1 MRIWIGADKNQLE
14 ATMYDNEEV
23 ISAMQDWMQK
33 KRVPPN
39 DEVTQLILEKVLKYL
54 EGGDVV
60 SVSHFERSYSV
71 LCSQG
76 RIKPFAGALGTE
88 SAATPAAAQADVPL
102 TADEYNRMS
111 AQEVQRKYKQNPKF
125 HADVDLLISQG
136 KV

>member
-1 MRIWIGADKNQLE
+1 MFDQQ
-14 ATMYDNEEV
+14 EV
-23 ISAMQDWMQK
+23 LNAMQDWMTT

-39 DEVTQLILEKVLKYL
+39 DEITQLILEKVLKYL

-60 SVSHFERSYSV
+60 SISHFERAYSV

-76 RIKPFAGALGTE
+76 RIKPFAGPL
-88 SAATPAAAQADVPL
+88 SAGPTSASAAAQVDAPL
-102 TADEYNRMS
+102 TAEGYHKTS

-125 HADVDLLISQG
+125 RADVDLLIAQG